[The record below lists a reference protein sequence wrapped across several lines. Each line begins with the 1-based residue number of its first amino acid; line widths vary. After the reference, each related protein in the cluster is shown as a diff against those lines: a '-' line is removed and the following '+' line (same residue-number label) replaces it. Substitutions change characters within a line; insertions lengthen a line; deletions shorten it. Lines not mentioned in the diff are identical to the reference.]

1 MATVHVVGAGLVGL
15 ACAVRLV
22 RGGRAVVLYEAAAQ
36 AGGRCRS
43 LFEAGLD
50 RRIDNGNHLVLG
62 GNCATM
68 AYLDEIGARDSLLSA
83 PALVFP
89 FVDLRSGARWT
100 LRPNAGP
107 LPWWIFAPSRR
118 VPGSRARDYLAGL
131 RLARA
136 GPHDTVAGVL
146 DGDRGALFER
156 FWEPLA
162 VAMLNA
168 AADEGA
174 ARLFWRALALS
185 FGRGGRGCRAY
196 VAREGLSAS
205 FVDPAVAWLGERGC
219 APSFGARLRGVE
231 FDAGRAV
238 RLDFGDRAAAVGAAD
253 GVVLALPPARV
264 AEMLPG
270 VRVPS
275 ASRAIVNAHFRLARP
290 AAPPDGSPFL
300 GVIGGSAQWV
310 FVRGDVASVTVSA
323 ADAMLDV
330 ASEEIAAVL
339 WADVT
344 RALEI
349 ADAPLPPFRIVKER
363 RETFAQTPGQVALR
377 PAARTRYANL
387 YLAGDWTDTGLPATI
402 EGAVCSGHA
411 AAQAVIEG

>member
-1 MATVHVVGAGLVGL
+1 MATVHVVGAGLAGL

-22 RGGRAVVLYEAAAQ
+22 RGGRTVVLYEAAAQ

-43 LFEAGLD
+43 RFEAALD

-62 GNCATM
+62 GNGATM
-68 AYLDEIGARDSLLSA
+68 AYLDEIGARDTLLSA

-146 DGDRGALFER
+146 DGDRALFER

-205 FVDPAVAWLGERGC
+205 FVDPAVAWLGARRC

-238 RLDFGDRAAAVGAAD
+238 RL
-253 GVVLALPPARV
+253 
-264 AEMLPG
+264 
-270 VRVPS
+270 
-275 ASRAIVNAHFRLARP
+275 
-290 AAPPDGSPFL
+290 
-300 GVIGGSAQWV
+300 
-310 FVRGDVASVTVSA
+310 DVASVTVSA

-363 RETFAQTPGQVALR
+363 RATFAQTPSQVALR

-402 EGAVCSGHA
+402 ESAVRSGHTA
-411 AAQAVIEG
+411 ARLILEG